1 MTFHSLR
8 FDRAA
13 STYEAHARVQADMA
27 KALIDLLPGEPEAF
41 RKGSILEMGCGTGLL
56 TRRIRNRFPESAM
69 IATDAAPRML
79 EKARAGCALY
89 TRDAH
94 DAREASGNP
103 APGPEIRWQAFD
115 ASGEAPVP
123 AAIGAS
129 APFALAASGALVQW
143 FPRLD
148 RHFAMVASLLAPGG
162 GYLVSGFTRDNFPEL
177 NAILAGPPF
186 GYPDYPGHVAAGI
199 AADAATAGL
208 GVAGYREES
217 LETVLPTPRDF
228 LDSIR
233 GLGSARRPEAGKPLT
248 RDRLRLLLSTYQER
262 YACPGG
268 VKATWKTWYALL
280 RKPR

>member
-13 STYEAHARVQADMA
+13 STYEAHAQVQADMA
-27 KALIDLLPGEPEAF
+27 KALIGLLPAQPDVLRNGP
-41 RKGSILEMGCGTGLL
+41 ILEMGCGTGLL
-56 TRRIRNRFPESAM
+56 TRRIRERFPEAVLT
-69 IATDAAPRML
+69 ATDAAPRML
-79 EKARAGCALY
+79 ETARAQD
-89 TRDAH
+89 TT
-94 DAREASGNP
+94 GNP
-103 APGPEIRWQAFD
+103 DPGPEIRWREFD

-123 AAIGAS
+123 AAVGAA
-129 APFALAASGALVQW
+129 APYALAASNALVQW
-143 FPRLD
+143 FPWLD
-148 RHFAMVASLLAPGG
+148 RHFAMVASLLGPGG

-199 AADAATAGL
+199 AAASASAGL
-208 GVAGYREES
+208 GVAVYREDS
-217 LETVLPTPRDF
+217 LETVLPSPQAF

-233 GLGSARRPEAGKPLT
+233 GLGSARRPETGKPLT
-248 RDRLRLLLSTYQER
+248 RERLRLLLATYQER

-268 VKATWKTWYALL
+268 VKATWKLWYALL